1 MRQWILL
8 VVLMLMVSGC
18 TTAAWQGAG
27 RGMMVSLGASMQGLS
42 VAMREAGNQKI
53 VSAFTYTGNHHAE
66 YIRAKQLR
74 RERAMAIMV
83 YCMNNV
89 SSRYEYNSCLSYNGV
104 D

>member
-66 YIRAKQLR
+66 YIRNKNDERLR
-74 RERAMAIMV
+74 VQVFCAVRA
-83 YCMNNV
+83 NN
-89 SSRYEYNSCLSYNGV
+89 RYEYNSCLSYNGV
-104 D
+104 R